1 MKKNISINISGI
13 IFHIEEDGYES
24 LRKYLDSINKY
35 FSSFDD
41 SSEILADIESRIAE
55 IFLSKLNEG
64 KQVITAEDVN
74 ALIATMGSVNDF
86 KAAEE
91 QDASETKSHTST
103 QGNSTEQKT
112 YTAPKR
118 LLRDQQRKIL
128 GGVCAGLGSY
138 LNVDPVWI
146 RLLFA
151 LTTFV
156 YGITLIAYVIMW
168 IAVPGS
174 YDVEEPEVKKK
185 LYRDPEHKVIA
196 GVSGGLASFI
206 GIDIIAVRV
215 LFIVFTIAGGFGFLI
230 YIVLWAILPEAK
242 TLTDRMQMQGEP
254 VTLSNI
260 ESTIKKNQ
268 SLTGSEE
275 ESTLTKILLFPFRL
289 IGLLITALGKIL
301 MPIIEVL
308 RVAIG
313 ILVTFIGI
321 GLIFSIVVA
330 GGVLLGIFT
339 TTSFG
344 WGGDLH
350 DFGFPVE
357 VFSNTFP
364 PLTILAAFIVAVVPG
379 MFIMMLGISTIAKR
393 IVFGPAIGWTLFV
406 FFFASVAVL
415 GFTVPRIAYS
425 FKENGEY
432 KIENT
437 YQPTGKRLVIKLNEA
452 GLDDYHATK
461 LTFKGYDG
469 KEVKLVQA
477 FEAQGSTRQNAV
489 ENAKMVEYNLNFKDS
504 VLTLDSNLRFR
515 KDAKFRAQELNM
527 TLYIPYDMPFTFEK
541 DVNRFVTNY
550 FSNDNLNGNSWKMT
564 PNGHECITCPK
575 VVKEESEGEDKL
587 ELTDFSKIDVN
598 GAVDIEIFQ
607 GDHYEVELNGDEE
620 EKNQYD
626 IRVRANT
633 LVIDFSNNDKEFW
646 KNHIGWKDLKIKI
659 TMPSLEKIEAKG
671 AGKISFHEFSTDDME
686 IEVLGAITV
695 KGQLHVQH
703 LNVNVSGASSVDLQ
717 GDAKNMEA
725 IIQGASSLSAYR
737 LEVVDATVEAHGAS
751 HAKVNV
757 SGTLDME
764 EGIASDID
772 YHGNPNVIK
781 HD

>member
-24 LRKYLDSINKY
+24 LRRYLDSINKY

-74 ALIATMGSVNDF
+74 SLIATMGSVNDF

-91 QDASETKSHTST
+91 ESSESKSRTSAHE
-103 QGNSTEQKT
+103 NTEHKT
-112 YTAPKR
+112 YQAPKK

-174 YDVEEPEVKKK
+174 YDVEEPEIKKK
-185 LYRDPEHKVIA
+185 LYRDPENKVIA

-215 LFIVFTIAGGFGFLI
+215 LFIVFTVAGGFGLLI
-230 YIVLWAILPEAK
+230 YVVLWAILPEAK

-275 ESTLTKILLFPFRL
+275 ESALTKILLFPFRL
-289 IGLLITALGKIL
+289 IGLVITALGKIL
-301 MPIIEVL
+301 MPLIEVL

-313 ILVTFIGI
+313 ILVTLVGI
-321 GLIFSIVVA
+321 AFVFAIVVA
-330 GGVLLGIFT
+330 GGVLIGIFT

-344 WGGDLH
+344 WGGELA

-364 PLTILAAFIVAVVPG
+364 PLTILAAFLVAVVPG
-379 MFIMMLGISTIAKR
+379 IFIMILGISTIAKR
-393 IVFGPAIGWTLFV
+393 IVFGPAVGWTLFV

-415 GFTVPRIAYS
+415 GFTVPRIVYS

-432 KIENT
+432 KIERT
-437 YQPTGKRLVIKLNEA
+437 YQSTGKRLVIKLNEA

-469 KEVKLVQA
+469 KEVKLIQS
-477 FEAQGSTRQNAV
+477 FEAQGSTRQNAI
-489 ENAKMVEYNLNFKDS
+489 ENAKMVEYNVDFKDS
-504 VLTLDSNLRFR
+504 VLTLDSNLKFS
-515 KDAKFRAQELNM
+515 KGAKFRAQELNM
-527 TLYIPYDMPFTFEK
+527 TLYIPYNMPFTFEK

-550 FSNDNLNGNSWKMT
+550 FINEDLNGNSWKMT
-564 PNGHECITCPK
+564 PNGHECITCP
-575 VVKEESEGEDKL
+575 VEIKEEDEGENKS

-598 GAVDIEIFQ
+598 GAVDIEITR
-607 GDHYEVELNGDEE
+607 GDHFAVEMNGDEDQKE
-620 EKNQYD
+620 RYD
-626 IRVRANT
+626 IHVRGNT
-633 LVIDFSNNDKEFW
+633 LVIDFSDNDEKFW
-646 KNHIGWKDLKIKI
+646 KNHIGWKEMKINI
-659 TMPSLEKIEAKG
+659 TMPMLEKVEAKG
-671 AGKISFHEFSTDDME
+671 AGKITFHEFTSDDME
-686 IEVLGAITV
+686 IEVLGAISV
-695 KGQLHVQH
+695 KGQLHVQT

-725 IIQGASSLSAYR
+725 VVQGASSLNAYR

-757 SGTLDME
+757 SGSLDMDA
-764 EGIASDID
+764 GIASDID
-772 YHGNPNVIK
+772 YHGNPRVTK

>member
-74 ALIATMGSVNDF
+74 ALITTMGSVNDF

-91 QDASETKSHTST
+91 QDASETKSHTSSQENT
-103 QGNSTEQKT
+103 KSYQ
-112 YTAPKR
+112 APRR

-146 RLLFA
+146 RLLFV

-230 YIVLWAILPEAK
+230 YLVLWAILPEAK

-313 ILVTFIGI
+313 IVVMLIGI
-321 GLIFSIVVA
+321 ALIFYIVVA
-330 GGVLLGIFT
+330 GGVLVGIFT

-344 WGGDLH
+344 WGGELA

-379 MFIMMLGISTIAKR
+379 IFIMMLGISTIAKR
-393 IVFGPAIGWTLFV
+393 VVFGPAIGWTLFV

-415 GFTVPRIAYS
+415 GITVPRIVYS

-432 KIENT
+432 KVENI
-437 YQPTGKRLVIKLNEA
+437 YQPTGKRLIIKLNET
-452 GLDDYHATK
+452 GLDDYHATR
-461 LTFKGYDG
+461 LLFKGYDG
-469 KEVKLVQA
+469 KDVKLIQS
-477 FEAQGSTRQNAV
+477 FEAQGSTRQNAI
-489 ENAKMVEYNLNFKDS
+489 ENAKMVEYNVDFKDS
-504 VLTLDSNLRFR
+504 ILTLDSNLKFR
-515 KDAKFRAQELNM
+515 KGAKFRAQELNM
-527 TLYIPYDMPFTFEK
+527 TLYVPYDMPFTFEK

-550 FSNDNLNGNSWKMT
+550 FSNDDLNGNSWKMT
-564 PNGHECITCPK
+564 PNGHDCITCPI
-575 VVKEESEGEDKL
+575 VVKEGRDDENKS
-587 ELTDFSKIDVN
+587 ELTNFSEIDVN
-598 GAVDIEIFQ
+598 GAVDIEITQ
-607 GDHYEVELNGDEE
+607 GDHYTVNLEGSED

-626 IRVRANT
+626 IHVRGNT
-633 LVIDFSNNDKEFW
+633 LVIDFSTNNDKHFW
-646 KNHIGWKDLKIKI
+646 KNHVGWKDLKIKV
-659 TMPSLEKIEAKG
+659 TMPVLEKIEAKG
-671 AGKISFHEFSTDDME
+671 AGKITFYEFHSDHME
-686 IEVLGAITV
+686 IEALGAITV
-695 KGQLHVQH
+695 KGQLHVQN
-703 LNVNVSGASSVDLQ
+703 LNIDINGASSVDLQ

-725 IIQGASSLSAYR
+725 IIQGASSLNAYT
-737 LEVVDATVEAHGAS
+737 LDVVDATVEVHGAS

-757 SGTLDME
+757 SGSLDME
-764 EGIASDID
+764 EGMASDID
-772 YHGNPNVIK
+772 YHGNPRVTK
-781 HD
+781 HE